1 MTFNM
6 LSEVVRRPVA
16 SARLFGTL
24 LGRDDLAWLDS
35 ADFEFS
41 GVDTPYWLGD
51 RTFIDLLLR
60 FRRTD
65 GRLQVVAVETKL
77 ADRFSTR
84 RTEAMEGSKYRQ
96 LAEQCQIWR
105 DLHKS
110 LTNNATRQMTRCHA
124 LAQSVQV
131 VDGGRLNESAVL
143 LMLLHPEDKGGL
155 NHAQTYI
162 EGLSAGNAALLTWES
177 FLRAAEA
184 EAAMDSSLIRDLGLR
199 YVDMSLSED
208 AWREVRSRNVS

>member
-1 MTFNM
+1 M
-6 LSEVVRRPVA
+6 
-16 SARLFGTL
+16 
-24 LGRDDLAWLDS
+24 
-35 ADFEFS
+35 
-41 GVDTPYWLGD
+41 
-51 RTFIDLLLR
+51 
-60 FRRTD
+60 
-65 GRLQVVAVETKL
+65 
-77 ADRFSTR
+77 
-84 RTEAMEGSKYRQ
+84 
-96 LAEQCQIWR
+96 
-105 DLHKS
+105 
-110 LTNNATRQMTRCHA
+110 
-124 LAQSVQV
+124 
-131 VDGGRLNESAVL
+131 L